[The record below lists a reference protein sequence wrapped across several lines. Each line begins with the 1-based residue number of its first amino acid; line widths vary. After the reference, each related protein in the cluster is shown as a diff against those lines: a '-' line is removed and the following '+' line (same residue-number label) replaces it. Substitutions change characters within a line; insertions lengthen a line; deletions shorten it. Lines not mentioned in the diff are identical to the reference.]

1 MTTEYN
7 MSDVEETPI
16 NDFIDAIAAGDFN
29 QSEKLFNDLVSDR
42 VSSSLESEKI
52 SIADTIFNDAPEI
65 EEE

>member
-1 MTTEYN
+1 MTTEYK
-7 MSDVEETPI
+7 MSDVEENPI